1 MTLGVY
7 VARPYNFYLNPV
19 PDKKLNVERDF
30 SYQSGGKSST
40 VSRDCWLTSP
50 AVEFL
55 LGHGFRMEAPFSEGV
70 PYFSRQEEAES
81 RAAEV
86 AKRDKNNFVD
96 IFIRDGDT
104 ESLQFIQRV
113 RQEVTAWR
121 NRSTVSFLLLP
132 MLPSVLDSDTC

>member
-30 SYQSGGKSST
+30 SYQSGGKTSKS
-40 VSRDCWLTSP
+40 SRDCPLTLP
-50 AVEFL
+50 AVDFL
-55 LGHGFRMEAPFSEGV
+55 LGHGFRMEAPFLEGV
-70 PYFSRQEEAES
+70 PYFSRKEEAES
-81 RAAEV
+81 RATEA
-86 AKRDKNNFVD
+86 AKRDRNSFSD

-121 NRSTVSFLLLP
+121 NRSTVSVLLLP
-132 MLPSVLDSDTC
+132 MLPSVTD